1 MRAAPPW
8 EPLFYPHITRLFF
21 SPYDVFVC
29 EIKAFVFGLL
39 ISLLGY
45 YHGIQASGGA
55 KGVGEATMKSVVSS
69 SVMILLFDFL
79 IAFLLLR
86 QTGS

>member
-1 MRAAPPW
+1 M
-8 EPLFYPHITRLFF
+8 
-21 SPYDVFVC
+21 
-29 EIKAFVFGLL
+29 FGLL

-45 YHGIQASGGA
+45 YHGIHAGGGA

-86 QTGS
+86 NTGS

>member
-1 MRAAPPW
+1 M
-8 EPLFYPHITRLFF
+8 I
-21 SPYDVFVC
+21 

-45 YHGIQASGGA
+45 YHGIHAGGGA

-69 SVMILLFDFL
+69 SVTILLFDFL

-86 QTGS
+86 SGS